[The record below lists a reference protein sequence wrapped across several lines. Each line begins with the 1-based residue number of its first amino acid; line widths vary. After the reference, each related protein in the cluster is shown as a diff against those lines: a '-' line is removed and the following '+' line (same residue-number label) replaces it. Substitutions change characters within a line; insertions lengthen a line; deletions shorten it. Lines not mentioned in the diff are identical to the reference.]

1 MESPFSKS
9 SGLTVYDSE
18 RDNSGVCFQLHVVMG
33 LFSVKL
39 QDFIINSSDGFCD
52 RVCDGICLQLQ
63 SMTDRYLEKVQ
74 AFITN
79 NGFGMS
85 IT

>member
-1 MESPFSKS
+1 
-9 SGLTVYDSE
+9 
-18 RDNSGVCFQLHVVMG
+18 MG

-52 RVCDGICLQLQ
+52 RVWWNLSLALEYD
-63 SMTDRYLEKVQ
+63 SPYLEKVQ

-79 NGFGMS
+79 NGFGRS